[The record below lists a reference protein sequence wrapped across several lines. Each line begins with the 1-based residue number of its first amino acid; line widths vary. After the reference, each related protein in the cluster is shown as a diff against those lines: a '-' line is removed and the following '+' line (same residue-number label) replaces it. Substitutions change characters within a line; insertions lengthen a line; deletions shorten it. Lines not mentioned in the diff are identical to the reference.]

1 MGRGPGR
8 DYHPGM
14 LIPLGTDRPLRRPTV
29 VNHVLIALN
38 VVVALAMIA
47 LERADPG
54 AAEGLVRRLWL
65 ARGDLTPWGFVTYAF
80 LHGGALH
87 LLGNMV
93 TLWVFGANVE
103 DKLGRVGYLGLYL
116 GGAAIAGSA
125 HIAFEPAAVIGASG
139 AVAAV
144 TGAYLVLFPR
154 TMIRC
159 LVVFFVIGL
168 FWIRAWWFIAFA
180 VAKDLFWLAGATQ
193 IVGSDGVQV
202 ADGVARMAHIGGYA
216 FGAAVSVALLWG
228 KVLAREPFDLFTIA
242 RQAGRRRAIREA
254 TLEAERKVQR
264 KMSPRR
270 AEDEARA
277 EAMAA
282 ARAGVASMLSRGDLA
297 GAAEGYRR
305 LLSEYGDLPGAA
317 TLSRQHLYDLAN
329 HLFQARDYQL
339 AIEAYDRFLEAYP
352 RDSHAPSVRLMVA
365 LINARYLNDPI
376 RAKQI
381 LAGLDS
387 KLDDDREKELAR
399 ELVAELA

>member
-1 MGRGPGR
+1 MGWRAGR
-8 DYHPGM
+8 DYHRGM

-54 AAEGLVRRLWL
+54 AAEGIVRRLWL

-103 DKLGRVGYLGLYL
+103 DKLGRAGYLGLYL
-116 GGAAIAGSA
+116 GGAVIAGSA
-125 HIAFEPAAVIGASG
+125 HIAFESAAVIGASG

-159 LVVFFVIGL
+159 LVIFFVIGL

-180 VAKDLFWLAGATQ
+180 VAKDLFWLASATQ
-193 IVGSDGVQV
+193 IVGSDGVRV

-216 FGAAVSVALLWG
+216 FGAGVSAALLWG

-254 TLEAERKVQR
+254 ALEAERRVQR

-277 EAMAA
+277 EAMAT

-305 LLSEYGDLPGAA
+305 LLSDYGDLPGAA

-329 HLFQARDYQL
+329 HLFQEGNHQL

-352 RDSHAPSVRLMVA
+352 RDRHAPSVRLMVA

-376 RAKQI
+376 RAKQV

-387 KLDDDREKELAR
+387 ELDDDREKELAR